1 MGVAGALG
9 ARQRRGYGWAAR
21 WAARNSRRTCNN
33 TSDIGKSMLYGT
45 QEAEQR
51 FRLHTTIDDETRM
64 TGRRW
69 AARCIPLMLLLLS
82 ATAAQAASSEVWLSG
97 VPPFVRQKMFQESD
111 SDYMSLFKP
120 DAPWAKSA
128 QVVKVFMINGGL
140 VMHQSDDELK
150 AVFADLKRRHIAL
163 AIEMGLLS
171 GKDSA
176 GQQVCGVGVEGFAA
190 PDNAK
195 VVANRIQRAGGE
207 LAYVAMDEPLWY
219 AHHFSGKNACGW
231 SAEDVARDIVPRVA
245 ALREKFPAVQI
256 GDIEPVGTAQPADWV
271 EEITQWTQVYRQV
284 AGEPLSFFHAD
295 VAWSGPW
302 QQQLPAVKS
311 RIRAAGLKFGI
322 IYDGG
327 GSEDES
333 DDVWTQEAEQR
344 FRLIESNPSMIPDHA
359 IIQTWARWPK
369 KMLPEDQ
376 PGTLTYLVLKY
387 SKGR

>member
-1 MGVAGALG
+1 MSGGVLGVAFAAWLTFGA
-9 ARQRRGYGWAAR
+9 
-21 WAARNSRRTCNN
+21 S
-33 TSDIGKSMLYGT
+33 
-45 QEAEQR
+45 
-51 FRLHTTIDDETRM
+51 
-64 TGRRW
+64 
-69 AARCIPLMLLLLS
+69 
-82 ATAAQAASSEVWLSG
+82 TAVASSSDVWLSG

-111 SDYMSLFKP
+111 SDYMNLFKP
-120 DAPWAKSA
+120 DAPWPKSA
-128 QVVKVFMINGGL
+128 HVVKVFMINGGL
-140 VMHQSDDELK
+140 VMHQSDEELK
-150 AVFADLKRRHIAL
+150 AVFADLKRRQIAL

-171 GKDSA
+171 GKDST
-176 GQQVCGVGVEGFAA
+176 GRQVCGVGIEGFAA

-195 VVANRIQRAGGE
+195 VIANRIQKAGGE

-231 SAEDVARDIVPRVA
+231 SMEDVARDIVPRVV

-284 AGEPLSFFHAD
+284 AGEQLSFFHAD
-295 VAWSGPW
+295 VAWNGPW

-327 GSEDES
+327 GSKDES
-333 DDVWTQEAEQR
+333 DDVWTREAEQR
-344 FRLIESNPSMIPDHA
+344 FHLIESNPSMIPDHA

-376 PGTLTYLVLKY
+376 PGTLTNLVLKY

>member
-1 MGVAGALG
+1 
-9 ARQRRGYGWAAR
+9 
-21 WAARNSRRTCNN
+21 
-33 TSDIGKSMLYGT
+33 
-45 QEAEQR
+45 
-51 FRLHTTIDDETRM
+51 
-64 TGRRW
+64 
-69 AARCIPLMLLLLS
+69 MLLLLS
-82 ATAAQAASSEVWLSG
+82 ATAARAASSEVWLSG

-176 GQQVCGVGVEGFAA
+176 GRQVCGVGVEGFAA

-231 SAEDVARDIVPRVA
+231 SPEDVARDIVPRVA

-271 EEITQWTQVYRQV
+271 EEITQWTQVYGQV

-295 VAWSGPW
+295 VAWNGPW

-327 GSEDES
+327 GSKDES

-344 FRLIESNPSMIPDHA
+344 FHLIESNPSMIPDHA

-376 PGTLTYLVLKY
+376 PGTLTNLVLKY